1 MMYRKLLEQM
11 KAEIAASASTPQKKG
26 DGFIS
31 RPAAAPKE
39 DKSDPLALSRE
50 WIATIKASG
59 EYFRNEIKPK
69 KIEEIK
75 KNEEEQVKV
84 EVEAPIETPKT
95 DPITNRPSIFDGMGS
110 IEEGG
115 NFSLDSGTPAAWDGD
130 ENEVTSLVRQA
141 AQKYGM
147 PEDIVLRLARQE
159 SGFKQS
165 AKSSAG
171 AIGVMQLMPG
181 TAQGLGVDPYDL
193 HQNID
198 GGVRYLKEQ
207 YDNFGSWDKALA
219 GYNAGPGAVQK
230 YNGVPPYAETQ
241 NYVRSILS
249 GG

>member
-1 MMYRKLLEQM
+1 MYKKLLEQM
-11 KAEIAASASTPQKKG
+11 KAEINASASIPDKKG
-26 DGFIS
+26 GMIN
-31 RPAAAPKE
+31 RPPAPKQE
-39 DKSDPLALSRE
+39 KSDPLALSRE

-84 EVEAPIETPKT
+84 EAEAPIEDPVKV
-95 DPITNRPSIFDGMGS
+95 DPITNRPSIFDGMNVGGGGGGEFDMS
-110 IEEGG
+110 NFKLPTYDGEEG
-115 NFSLDSGTPAAWDGD
+115 D
-130 ENEVTSLVRQA
+130 VTSLIRQA
-141 AQKYGM
+141 AQKYGL
-147 PEDIVLRLARQE
+147 PEDIVLRVARQE
-159 SGFKQS
+159 SGFKQN
-165 AKSSAG
+165 AKSGAG

-181 TAQGLGVDPYDL
+181 TAQGLGVDPYDI

-230 YNGVPPYAETQ
+230 YGGVPPYKETQ
-241 NYVRSILS
+241 NYVRSIL